1 VGVGVV
7 LVVLVERVVLV
18 EVVDGV
24 VEVVVEVVELVVDVV
39 EEDVDE
45 LVVVVVVG
53 GGGLVPDEPM
63 AMTMFLLDHIDSP
76 ISECGPLEF
85 GKSSCCGERDGHH
98 NAVDWHSLECQ

>member
-1 VGVGVV
+1 M

-24 VEVVVEVVELVVDVV
+24 VEVVVEDLELVVDVV

-45 LVVVVVVG
+45 LVVVVVVVG

-63 AMTMFLLDHIDSP
+63 AMTTFCWIT
-76 ISECGPLEF
+76 
-85 GKSSCCGERDGHH
+85 
-98 NAVDWHSLECQ
+98 

>member
-1 VGVGVV
+1 V

-45 LVVVVVVG
+45 LVVVVVVVG

>member
-1 VGVGVV
+1 V

-63 AMTMFLLDHIDSP
+63 AMTTFCWIT
-76 ISECGPLEF
+76 
-85 GKSSCCGERDGHH
+85 
-98 NAVDWHSLECQ
+98 